1 MQTIDTLI
9 SARWIIPIQP
19 AGAVLEH
26 HSLAIDKGQILA
38 LLPTA
43 EAKTR
48 YQATQHHEYADHA
61 VMPGLINAHAHAA
74 MNLLRGLADDLP
86 VIEWLEKHIWPAE
99 QRFVS
104 EQFVKDGTRHA
115 IAEMLR
121 GGITCFNDM
130 YFFPEAASEVIIESG
145 IRANLGLC
153 LFDFPTA
160 WGTGPDDYFRKSEI
174 VFKQFEHHPLINT
187 TLAPHAPYTV
197 SDAPLKRTRDLAREW
212 GIQIQMH
219 IHESAQEVE
228 QAIAKDQQRPLR
240 RLAGIDFLSPRL
252 QAVHMTQINLEEIA
266 LIKETGTHVVACPES
281 NLKLAS
287 GFAPIGQFLAAGVNV
302 ALGTDGAA
310 SNNDLDMF
318 SEMRTCAILAK
329 AVYQDA
335 TALNAATALQMATL
349 NGARAMGIDKHVG
362 SLEVGKAAD
371 VIAIDLGHLE
381 STPLYHPLS
390 QLVYAT
396 GRHQV
401 TDVWVA
407 GKQLLKN
414 RQLTTLHEENIIRMA
429 REWQEKIAG

>member
-174 VFKQFEHHPLINT
+174 VFKQFEHHPLIIT